1 MKREAIISLALM
13 AALAPVNGEVLR
25 PQPVSPTVSTG
36 EVEEPALPAPEA
48 DPTNPGPGLLPE
60 TGELPSRPPAK
71 VSAKLS
77 STRTPAQPA
86 LNKERRFEVVRSL
99 AMENRHA
106 VYLLKRARR
115 SSNSASRRT
124 YLRAYYVTVASRM
137 RKLDP
142 KLKSSINAYEES
154 KLHELSGAGTSTER
168 GSTHRSRLHR
178 TARLA
183 GHHRSRPVSY
193 ENRYRRIIVIDAPYG
208 PDFPPYGPPVVF
220 EPW

>member
-13 AALAPVNGEVLR
+13 AALAVVKGENLPSQTVL
-25 PQPVSPTVSTG
+25 PALSKD
-36 EVEEPALPAPEA
+36 EMEEPALPVSEP
-48 DPTNPGPGLLPE
+48 DLTNPGPGLLPE
-60 TGELPSRPPAK
+60 TGELPSQPPAK
-71 VSAKLS
+71 APAKLS
-77 STRTPAQPA
+77 SRGSPTLRA
-86 LNKERRFEVVRSL
+86 LNKEGRFNTVRSL

-106 VYLLKRARR
+106 AYLLKRARQ
-115 SSNSASRRT
+115 SSNSASRRA

-154 KLHELSGAGTSTER
+154 KLHELSGARTLTER
-168 GSTHRSRLHR
+168 RSSHRSRLHR

-183 GHHRSRPVSY
+183 GHHRPRRVPY
-193 ENRYRRIIVIDAPYG
+193 ENRYRRIMVIDAPYG
-208 PDFPPYGPPVVF
+208 PDFPSYGPPVVL